1 MVLGTEYESFL
12 HSSNAYIF
20 FNKCFFF
27 FYLLLCVKQELD
39 EGRSIPH

>member
-27 FYLLLCVKQELD
+27 YLLLCVKQELD